1 MADGVAQDGPMD
13 GKLTPCPTND
23 KVETSLGAASTRW
36 IVLAAVMTVIV
47 LNLPGVVQEPT
58 DDLLGLPLYVL

>member
-1 MADGVAQDGPMD
+1 MADGAVPIGPMD
-13 GKLTPCPTND
+13 GELTPCPTND

-47 LNLPGVVQEPT
+47 LVLAGVVQEPT